1 MTTSMTP
8 IAEELGRGRE
18 KAVELGDLDLDSAKL
33 DDMVHALGRLEL
45 EKRGLLENIRV
56 LRLRLADEKEDQSDV
71 YYYLHKKLDDNY
83 DVISAL
89 QRQLMVETADREKA
103 EKEYTRQ
110 IEELEARR
118 DEELGPLKEKLMTEE
133 EQLNGMHEAAKNK
146 QEADAK
152 RARLECEIETT
163 QFTFENDLNTE
174 RRKKLQEK
182 QRVRTQVEE
191 EIMTL
196 SSELFSK
203 KEVELA
209 DKTVRAKDN
218 NDKLHAAL
226 QAKAKQA
233 EQMMV
238 MNQGLIF
245 ENRSL
250 RNDLDLAEASEEV
263 LHKRVRLYHELVISL
278 KARLEQEACD
288 DDAEDDDVSDGQ
300 ELAELEE
307 SLASSGGGGGGIRKA
322 ADDTTV
328 SCLDTLSS
336 TSDTPSS
343 AQVIWAGGAC
353 GALAYESVDELR
365 VAVESLQRLHTE
377 LREEASRLTVR
388 IEEAVDSAPAA
399 GTEGGRGRD
408 TEDPVVS
415 CLIEAAEEWMAAALA
430 SRPARPGEERDR
442 IGGGSGGGGGSGNEE
457 EGPPLLLL
465 PASASRRE
473 RSVRGSP
480 GDHSGA
486 TTPNNNITG
495 AIDRRYNL
503 RSGSGKRGKTADSSR
518 SGKRGAVA
526 TARGGSALANQRRKQ
541 TPSPSP
547 CTTPSGGGRDGGAL
561 AAATKTPLRRRE
573 LFYHLVD
580 AFREY
585 QRRRTSQHVGDG
597 AVDVGSDRLPGGE
610 EWGQKGVPGTGTTA
624 AEAGGP
630 DGGGSNASTEFPPV
644 GVSFGDDGD
653 LHSASDGLSASV
665 RTLCDFGP
673 PDCHSVSTQ
682 TVAKHFPEKFASV
695 RPARRLVVN
704 STFLTSHSTVT
715 NSVLS
720 ASTVRSW
727 GYGAASFD
735 GQTDRRL

>member
-1 MTTSMTP
+1 Q
-8 IAEELGRGRE
+8 
-18 KAVELGDLDLDSAKL
+18 
-33 DDMVHALGRLEL
+33 
-45 EKRGLLENIRV
+45 
-56 LRLRLADEKEDQSDV
+56 EDQSDV

-103 EKEYTRQ
+103 EKEYTSK
-110 IEELEARR
+110 IEELEIRR

-152 RARLECEIETT
+152 RARLESEIETT
-163 QFTFENDLNTE
+163 QSTVENDLNAE

-191 EIMTL
+191 EIMKL

-203 KEVELA
+203 KASCQEVELA

-218 NDKLHAAL
+218 NEKLHAAL

-250 RNDLDLAEASEEV
+250 RNDLDLAEASEVV
-263 LHKRVRLYHELVISL
+263 LHKRVRLYHDLVISL

-288 DDAEDDDVSDGQ
+288 DDAEDDDISDGQ
-300 ELAELEE
+300 ELADLEE
-307 SLASSGGGGGGIRKA
+307 SLASSGGGGHRRA

-328 SCLDTLSS
+328 SCLETLSS
-336 TSDTPSS
+336 TSDTPPS
-343 AQVIWAGGAC
+343 AQVVWAGGAC

-365 VAVESLQRLHTE
+365 VAVESLQRLHAE
-377 LREEASRLTVR
+377 LREEARGLTAR
-388 IEEAVDSAPAA
+388 IDEAVDTAPAA
-399 GTEGGRGRD
+399 GTEGDGGRE

-415 CLIEAAEEWMAAALA
+415 CLLEAAEEWTATALA
-430 SRPARPGEERDR
+430 SRPARPGKEPGG
-442 IGGGSGGGGGSGNEE
+442 ICGGGKE
-457 EGPPLLLL
+457 EGPPMLLL
-465 PASASRRE
+465 PSSASGRAL
-473 RSVRGSP
+473 SVRGLP

-486 TTPNNNITG
+486 TNNNSNNNNTG
-495 AIDRRYNL
+495 ANGHRYNL
-503 RSGSGKRGKTADSSR
+503 RSGGGNRGKTAGSKSGSGSRGKTTDSSR
-518 SGKRGAVA
+518 SGKRGSVA
-526 TARGGSALANQRRKQ
+526 TARGGSTLANQQRQ
-541 TPSPSP
+541 QSPSPSP
-547 CTTPSGGGRDGGAL
+547 CAARTGGGRDGGAL
-561 AAATKTPLRRRE
+561 ATATKTPLRRRE

-585 QRRRTSQHVGDG
+585 QTRRTGQHVGDG
-597 AVDVGSDRLPGGE
+597 AVGVDSDRLPDGKERGR
-610 EWGQKGVPGTGTTA
+610 KGATETGTTT
-624 AEAGGP
+624 AEAGGL
-630 DGGGSNASTEFPPV
+630 DGGGSSVSTEFPPV
-644 GVSFGDDGD
+644 GVSFGDGGD

-735 GQTDRRL
+735 SQTDRRV

>member
-1 MTTSMTP
+1 
-8 IAEELGRGRE
+8 
-18 KAVELGDLDLDSAKL
+18 
-33 DDMVHALGRLEL
+33 
-45 EKRGLLENIRV
+45 
-56 LRLRLADEKEDQSDV
+56 
-71 YYYLHKKLDDNY
+71 
-83 DVISAL
+83 
-89 QRQLMVETADREKA
+89 
-103 EKEYTRQ
+103 
-110 IEELEARR
+110 
-118 DEELGPLKEKLMTEE
+118 
-133 EQLNGMHEAAKNK
+133 
-146 QEADAK
+146 
-152 RARLECEIETT
+152 
-163 QFTFENDLNTE
+163 
-174 RRKKLQEK
+174 QEK
-182 QRVRTQVEE
+182 QRVRTQIEE

-196 SSELFSK
+196 SCELFSK
-203 KEVELA
+203 KASWHRLLLLWCRYEEVELA

-218 NDKLHAAL
+218 NEKLHAAL

-263 LHKRVRLYHELVISL
+263 LHKRVRLYHDLVISL

-307 SLASSGGGGGGIRKA
+307 SLASSGGGGGGVRKA

-328 SCLDTLSS
+328 SCLETLSS

-365 VAVESLQRLHTE
+365 VAVESLQRLHAE
-377 LREEASRLTVR
+377 LREEASRLTAR
-388 IEEAVDSAPAA
+388 IEEAADCAPAA
-399 GTEGGRGRD
+399 GTEGDRGRD

-415 CLIEAAEEWMAAALA
+415 CLLQAVEEWMAEALA
-430 SRPARPGEERDR
+430 SRPAGPGEERGR
-442 IGGGSGGGGGSGNEE
+442 IGGGGGGNEE
-457 EGPPLLLL
+457 EGPPVLLLNA
-465 PASASRRE
+465 PVSRRE
-473 RSVRGSP
+473 HSVRGSP

-486 TTPNNNITG
+486 SNPINDNTG

-503 RSGSGKRGKTADSSR
+503 RSGSTNRGKTTDSSR
-518 SGKRGAVA
+518 SGKRGSVA
-526 TARGGSALANQRRKQ
+526 TARRGSALANQRTKQ
-541 TPSPSP
+541 SPSPSP
-547 CTTPSGGGRDGGAL
+547 CSPPSGGGGGGGRDGGAL
-561 AAATKTPLRRRE
+561 ATATKTPRRRRE

-585 QRRRTSQHVGDG
+585 QRRRISQHVGDG
-597 AVDVGSDRLPGGE
+597 AVGVDSARLPGGE
-610 EWGQKGVPGTGTTA
+610 GWGQKGVPGTGTTT

-630 DGGGSNASTEFPPV
+630 DGGGSNASTDFPSV
-644 GVSFGDDGD
+644 GASFGDGGD
-653 LHSASDGLSASV
+653 PHSASDGLSASV

-727 GYGAASFD
+727 GYDVASFD
-735 GQTDRRL
+735 G

>member
-1 MTTSMTP
+1 M
-8 IAEELGRGRE
+8 
-18 KAVELGDLDLDSAKL
+18 
-33 DDMVHALGRLEL
+33 
-45 EKRGLLENIRV
+45 LLQT
-56 LRLRLADEKEDQSDV
+56 LPEDQSDI

-89 QRQLMVETADREKA
+89 QRQLMIETADREKA

-110 IEELEARR
+110 IEQLEARR
-118 DEELGPLKEKLMTEE
+118 DEVLGPLKEKLMTEE

-152 RARLECEIETT
+152 RARLESEIETT
-163 QFTFENDLNTE
+163 QSTFENDLNTE
-174 RRKKLQEK
+174 RRKQLQEK

-196 SSELFSK
+196 SSDLFSK

-218 NDKLHAAL
+218 NENLHAAL

-233 EQMMV
+233 ERMMV

-245 ENRSL
+245 ENRGL

-263 LHKRVRLYHELVISL
+263 LHKRVRLYHDLVISL

-328 SCLDTLSS
+328 SCLETLSS
-336 TSDTPSS
+336 TSGTPCS

-365 VAVESLQRLHTE
+365 VAVESLQRLHAE
-377 LREEASRLTVR
+377 LREEASRLTAR
-388 IEEAVDSAPAA
+388 IEETADSFPTA

-415 CLIEAAEEWMAAALA
+415 CLLEAAEEWMAAAMA
-430 SRPARPGEERDR
+430 SRPARPGEEGDR
-442 IGGGSGGGGGSGNEE
+442 IGGGGGNER
-457 EGPPLLLL
+457 EGPPVPLL
-465 PASASRRE
+465 PAPASRRE

-486 TTPNNNITG
+486 TNPNNNNIG

-503 RSGSGKRGKTADSSR
+503 RSGSGNRGKTADSSR
-518 SGKRGAVA
+518 NGKRESVA
-526 TARGGSALANQRRKQ
+526 TARGGSALENQRTKQ
-541 TPSPSP
+541 SPSPSP
-547 CTTPSGGGRDGGAL
+547 CSPLSGGGGGGRDGGAL
-561 AAATKTPLRRRE
+561 ATATQTPRRRRE

-585 QRRRTSQHVGDG
+585 QRRKASQHIGDG
-597 AVDVGSDRLPGGE
+597 AVGVDSDRLPGGE
-610 EWGQKGVPGTGTTA
+610 EWGQKGVPGTQTTT

-644 GVSFGDDGD
+644 GVSFGDGGD
-653 LHSASDGLSASV
+653 LHSPSDGLSASV
-665 RTLCDFGP
+665 RTLCDFRP

-727 GYGAASFD
+727 GYDAVSSD
-735 GQTDRRL
+735 GQSDRRP

>member
-1 MTTSMTP
+1 
-8 IAEELGRGRE
+8 
-18 KAVELGDLDLDSAKL
+18 
-33 DDMVHALGRLEL
+33 
-45 EKRGLLENIRV
+45 
-56 LRLRLADEKEDQSDV
+56 
-71 YYYLHKKLDDNY
+71 
-83 DVISAL
+83 
-89 QRQLMVETADREKA
+89 
-103 EKEYTRQ
+103 
-110 IEELEARR
+110 
-118 DEELGPLKEKLMTEE
+118 
-133 EQLNGMHEAAKNK
+133 
-146 QEADAK
+146 
-152 RARLECEIETT
+152 
-163 QFTFENDLNTE
+163 NTE

-203 KEVELA
+203 KASWHRLLLLWCRYEEVELA

-245 ENRSL
+245 ENRGL

-263 LHKRVRLYHELVISL
+263 LHKRVRLYHDLVISL
-278 KARLEQEACD
+278 KAHLEQEACD

-307 SLASSGGGGGGIRKA
+307 SLASGGGGGGGIRKA

-365 VAVESLQRLHTE
+365 VAVESLQRLHAE
-377 LREEASRLTVR
+377 LREEASRLTAR
-388 IEEAVDSAPAA
+388 IGEAVDSAPAV
-399 GTEGGRGRD
+399 GTEEGRGRD

-415 CLIEAAEEWMAAALA
+415 CLLEAAEEWMAAALA
-430 SRPARPGEERDR
+430 SRPARPGEERGR
-442 IGGGSGGGGGSGNEE
+442 IGGGGGNEE
-457 EGPPLLLL
+457 EGPPVLLL
-465 PASASRRE
+465 PASASRRA

-526 TARGGSALANQRRKQ
+526 T
-541 TPSPSP
+541 
-547 CTTPSGGGRDGGAL
+547 
-561 AAATKTPLRRRE
+561 
-573 LFYHLVD
+573 
-580 AFREY
+580 
-585 QRRRTSQHVGDG
+585 
-597 AVDVGSDRLPGGE
+597 
-610 EWGQKGVPGTGTTA
+610 
-624 AEAGGP
+624 
-630 DGGGSNASTEFPPV
+630 
-644 GVSFGDDGD
+644 
-653 LHSASDGLSASV
+653 
-665 RTLCDFGP
+665 
-673 PDCHSVSTQ
+673 
-682 TVAKHFPEKFASV
+682 
-695 RPARRLVVN
+695 
-704 STFLTSHSTVT
+704 
-715 NSVLS
+715 
-720 ASTVRSW
+720 
-727 GYGAASFD
+727 
-735 GQTDRRL
+735 